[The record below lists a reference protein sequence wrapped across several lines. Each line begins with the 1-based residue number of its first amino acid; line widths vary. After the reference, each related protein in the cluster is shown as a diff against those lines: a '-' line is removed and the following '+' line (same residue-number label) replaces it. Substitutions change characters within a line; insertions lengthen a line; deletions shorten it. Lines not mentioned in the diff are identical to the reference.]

1 MTRSITLSILF
12 VFLAACQTTTTDT
25 ELLRSQVQTAVDNA
39 ARPEPDQKLDPL
51 RKPVDVLT
59 FLEIQPGMKV
69 IDIFGGGGY
78 YTEIV
83 SHLVGDTGSVTLY
96 NNNPWDSF
104 VKTEVAVRLDGNRLP
119 NVNSLI
125 VEPEKLG
132 ENTENFDA
140 AIFFLGMHDVYHE
153 DPANGWPAIDIK
165 FFLANIH
172 KRLNTGGI
180 LGIID
185 HNAEAGSDP
194 GVVGKSLH
202 RIDPQIIIDDLTAS
216 GFIYEGESSILR
228 NPEDPLTESVFKP
241 ELRYKTDRSVLKFR
255 KEFRK

>member
-1 MTRSITLSILF
+1 MTRSIALLILF
-12 VFLAACQTTTTDT
+12 AFLSACQPTTIDTD
-25 ELLRSQVQTAVDNA
+25 LLRSQVQTAVDNS

-51 RKPVDVLT
+51 RNPVDVLT
-59 FLEIQPGMKV
+59 FFEIQPGMKV

-83 SHLVGDTGSVTLY
+83 SYLVGDTGSVTLY
-96 NNNPWDSF
+96 NNNPWDNF
-104 VKTEVAVRLDGNRLP
+104 VKTNVAARLEGNRLP

-125 VEPEKLG
+125 VEPAKLG
-132 ENTENFDA
+132 ENTDRFDA
-140 AIFFLGMHDVYHE
+140 AIFFLGMHDVYYE
-153 DPANGWPAIDIK
+153 DTANGWPAIDVK
-165 FFLANIH
+165 KFLANIH
-172 KRLNTGGI
+172 KQLNNGGI

-202 RIDPQIIIDDLTAS
+202 RIDPQIIIDDLEAI
-216 GFIYEGESSILR
+216 GFKYEGESSILR
-228 NPEDPLTESVFKP
+228 NPEDSLTESVFKP

-255 KEFRK
+255 K